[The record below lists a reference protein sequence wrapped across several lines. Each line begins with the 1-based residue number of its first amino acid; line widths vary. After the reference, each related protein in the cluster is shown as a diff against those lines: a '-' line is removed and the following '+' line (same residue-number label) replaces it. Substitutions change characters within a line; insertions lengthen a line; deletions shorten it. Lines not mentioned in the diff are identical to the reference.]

1 MDKKSVYE
9 VIDSKALDFAALSD
23 EIWDYAELAFTEH
36 RSEAL
41 CRQLEKEGFAVT
53 RGVAG
58 IETAFSARYGSGKPV
73 IGILGEFDALSGLS
87 QKAGCAVREAVTP
100 GAAGHGCGHNM
111 FGVGSIAAAVGV
123 KKYLE
128 DTGRSG
134 TVVYFGTPGEE
145 GGSGKA
151 FMAREGVFDELDAA
165 VAWHP
170 SDLNAVMTGSSLAN
184 VQVAYHFKGV
194 AAHAAAAP
202 HLGRSALDA
211 VELMNM
217 GVQFLREHVIQ
228 EARIHYAITNT
239 GGYSPNVVQPEAEVL
254 YLIRAPKNA
263 QVQEIYARVNK
274 IAQGAA
280 LMTETELTVD
290 FYKACSNLIPN
301 TVIEQLIY
309 KNLGEAGL
317 PAYTDADRDF
327 ARRIQ
332 ESIENKSDTVAALME
347 KTADPEEKE
356 LLARHLGSPINEF
369 VVPYHPS
376 ELAMAG
382 STDVGDVSW
391 VCPTAQVNTACYAS
405 GTPGHSWQLVA
416 QGKAPLA
423 HAATLQAG
431 RVMAGTVIDL
441 FESPELLEKAKAEHT
456 ARVGAGYVCPIPA
469 GVKPRPMGA
478 KQ

>member
-1 MDKKSVYE
+1 M
-9 VIDSKALDFAALSD
+9 
-23 EIWDYAELAFTEH
+23 
-36 RSEAL
+36 
-41 CRQLEKEGFAVT
+41 
-53 RGVAG
+53 
-58 IETAFSARYGSGKPV
+58 
-73 IGILGEFDALSGLS
+73 
-87 QKAGCAVREAVTP
+87 
-100 GAAGHGCGHNM
+100 
-111 FGVGSIAAAVGV
+111 
-123 KKYLE
+123 
-128 DTGRSG
+128 
-134 TVVYFGTPGEE
+134 
-145 GGSGKA
+145 
-151 FMAREGVFDELDAA
+151 
-165 VAWHP
+165 
-170 SDLNAVMTGSSLAN
+170 
-184 VQVAYHFKGV
+184 
-194 AAHAAAAP
+194 
-202 HLGRSALDA
+202 
-211 VELMNM
+211 
-217 GVQFLREHVIQ
+217 
-228 EARIHYAITNT
+228 
-239 GGYSPNVVQPEAEVL
+239 L

>member
-1 MDKKSVYE
+1 MDKKAVYE
-9 VIDSKALDFAALSD
+9 VIDSKASEFAALSD
-23 EIWDYAELAFTEH
+23 AIWDYAELAFTEH
-36 RSEAL
+36 QSAEAL

-58 IETAFSARYGSGKPV
+58 IETAFTARYGSGKPV

-87 QKAGCAVREAVTP
+87 QKAGCAVREPLCP

-128 DTGRSG
+128 DTGHSG

-217 GVQFLREHVIQ
+217 GVQFLREH
-228 EARIHYAITNT
+228 
-239 GGYSPNVVQPEAEVL
+239 
-254 YLIRAPKNA
+254 
-263 QVQEIYARVNK
+263 
-274 IAQGAA
+274 
-280 LMTETELTVD
+280 
-290 FYKACSNLIPN
+290 
-301 TVIEQLIY
+301 
-309 KNLGEAGL
+309 
-317 PAYTDADRDF
+317 
-327 ARRIQ
+327 RR
-332 ESIENKSDTVAALME
+332 
-347 KTADPEEKE
+347 
-356 LLARHLGSPINEF
+356 
-369 VVPYHPS
+369 
-376 ELAMAG
+376 
-382 STDVGDVSW
+382 
-391 VCPTAQVNTACYAS
+391 
-405 GTPGHSWQLVA
+405 
-416 QGKAPLA
+416 
-423 HAATLQAG
+423 
-431 RVMAGTVIDL
+431 
-441 FESPELLEKAKAEHT
+441 
-456 ARVGAGYVCPIPA
+456 
-469 GVKPRPMGA
+469 
-478 KQ
+478 